1 MRYNFLGH
9 TNIEVSEICL
19 GTMTW
24 GEQNTQ
30 AEAFEQMDYALA
42 QGVNFWDT
50 AELYPVP
57 PKAETYTRTETII
70 GNWFAQNGR
79 REEVILATK
88 MAGPGEFVSHIREGR
103 SRYTTAQ
110 IEQALNASLQRL
122 QTDYVDLYQLHWPE
136 RPTNFFGQLGYEPP
150 TLNEK
155 PDDLTLFSET
165 LEALSCQVKAGKIRT
180 IGLSNETAWGTMKM
194 LQIAREMGLEKIVSV
209 QNPYNLLNRSY
220 EVGLAE
226 ITQEEQVGLLAYSP
240 LAFGVLTGKYLN
252 DARPENARI
261 TLFPRFD
268 RYLNEQATLAT
279 QAYAQLA
286 RENDLSL
293 AQMALS
299 YINSRPFV
307 TANIIGATT
316 MTQLKENIASV
327 DVALSDEVL
336 AGIEAIHQRY
346 TYPSP

>member
-9 TNIEVSEICL
+9 TNIKVSEICL

-30 AEAFEQMDYALA
+30 REAFEQMDYALA

-70 GNWFAQNGR
+70 GNWLAQSGR
-79 REEVILATK
+79 RDEVVLATK
-88 MAGPGEFVSHIREGR
+88 MAGPGEFVEHIRGGD
-103 SRYTTAQ
+103 SRYTEKQ
-110 IEQALNASLQRL
+110 VDQALDGSLQRL

-150 TLNEK
+150 SAGEK

-209 QNPYNLLNRSY
+209 QNPYNLLNRSF

-226 ITQEEQVGLLAYSP
+226 IGYEEQVGLLAYSP
-240 LAFGVLTGKYLN
+240 LAFGALTGKYLN
-252 DARPENARI
+252 DARPDNARI

-286 RENDLSL
+286 KEHGLSL

-307 TANIIGATT
+307 TANIIGATN
-316 MTQLKENIASV
+316 MAQLKENIASI
-327 DVALSDEVL
+327 DVVLSDEVL
-336 AGIEAIHQRY
+336 AGIEAIHHRY

>member
-9 TNIEVSEICL
+9 TNIQVSEICL

-70 GNWFAQNGR
+70 GNWLAQSGR
-79 REEVILATK
+79 RDEVVLATK
-88 MAGPGEFVSHIREGR
+88 MAGPGEFVEHIRGGH
-103 SRYTTAQ
+103 SRYTEKQ
-110 IEQALNASLQRL
+110 VDQALNESLQRL

-150 TLNEK
+150 SAEEK
-155 PDDLTLFSET
+155 PTDLTLFSET

-226 ITQEEQVGLLAYSP
+226 IGYEEQVGLLAYSP

-252 DARPENARI
+252 DARPDNARI

-279 QAYAQLA
+279 EAYAQLA
-286 RENDLSL
+286 KDNGLSL

-307 TANIIGATT
+307 TANIIGATN
-316 MTQLKENIASV
+316 MTQLKENIASI
-327 DVALSDEVL
+327 DLTLSDEVL
-336 AGIEAIHQRY
+336 AGIEAIHHRY